1 MSWKKKLAAGASLA
15 ALGTVTIHLI
25 NKFIFLSATVGDL
38 LGNPPGTWYD
48 WKFGKV
54 YYTKQGDG
62 APLLL
67 IHDLSVCSSGY
78 EWKKAAPLLA
88 KTNTVYVIDLPGCGR
103 SEKPNLTYGELL
115 EIYGTPKEIADSY
128 IESLDPEE
136 YAEDIRRIKRKKWM
150 FGIVFFSVIAFAIVY
165 LLHLTIVGWQTRPV
179 SYTETIE
186 IIEEE

>member
-78 EWKKAAPLLA
+78 EWNKIVKELS

-103 SEKPNLTYGELL
+103 SDKLNICLL
-115 EIYGTPKEIADSY
+115 YT
-128 IESLDPEE
+128 SLHPRE
-136 YAEDIRRIKRKKWM
+136 
-150 FGIVFFSVIAFAIVY
+150 
-165 LLHLTIVGWQTRPV
+165 P
-179 SYTETIE
+179 
-186 IIEEE
+186 

>member
-1 MSWKKKLAAGASLA
+1 MILAGSLRGGMKLDRKILKLYYRQIRNNLYCSKKRK
-15 ALGTVTIHLI
+15 
-25 NKFIFLSATVGDL
+25 KRL
-38 LGNPPGTWYD
+38 LD
-48 WKFGKV
+48 E
-54 YYTKQGDG
+54 
-62 APLLL
+62 L
-67 IHDLSVCSSGY
+67 
-78 EWKKAAPLLA
+78 
-88 KTNTVYVIDLPGCGR
+88 KTNIEESLE
-103 SEKPNLTYGELL
+103 EKPNLTYEELL

-150 FGIVFFSVIAFAIVY
+150 FGIVFFSVITFAIVY

>member
-1 MSWKKKLAAGASLA
+1 MDEL
-15 ALGTVTIHLI
+15 
-25 NKFIFLSATVGDL
+25 
-38 LGNPPGTWYD
+38 
-48 WKFGKV
+48 
-54 YYTKQGDG
+54 
-62 APLLL
+62 
-67 IHDLSVCSSGY
+67 
-78 EWKKAAPLLA
+78 
-88 KTNTVYVIDLPGCGR
+88 KTNIEESLE
-103 SEKPNLTYGELL
+103 EKPNLTYGELL

-186 IIEEE
+186 IIEETAIGNVTAKRKVDGIVLNTIRREIKLKCSASGAIS

>member
-1 MSWKKKLAAGASLA
+1 MDRKMLKLYYRQIRNNLYCSKKRK
-15 ALGTVTIHLI
+15 
-25 NKFIFLSATVGDL
+25 KRL
-38 LGNPPGTWYD
+38 LD
-48 WKFGKV
+48 E
-54 YYTKQGDG
+54 
-62 APLLL
+62 L
-67 IHDLSVCSSGY
+67 
-78 EWKKAAPLLA
+78 
-88 KTNTVYVIDLPGCGR
+88 KTNIEESLE
-103 SEKPNLTYGELL
+103 EKPNLTYEELL

>member
-1 MSWKKKLAAGASLA
+1 MLKLYYRQIRNNLYCSKKR
-15 ALGTVTIHLI
+15 
-25 NKFIFLSATVGDL
+25 L
-38 LGNPPGTWYD
+38 LD
-48 WKFGKV
+48 E
-54 YYTKQGDG
+54 
-62 APLLL
+62 L
-67 IHDLSVCSSGY
+67 
-78 EWKKAAPLLA
+78 
-88 KTNTVYVIDLPGCGR
+88 KTNVEESL
-103 SEKPNLTYGELL
+103 EENPNLTYGELL

>member
-1 MSWKKKLAAGASLA
+1 MDRKILKLYYRQIRNNLYCSKKRK
-15 ALGTVTIHLI
+15 
-25 NKFIFLSATVGDL
+25 KRL
-38 LGNPPGTWYD
+38 LD
-48 WKFGKV
+48 E
-54 YYTKQGDG
+54 
-62 APLLL
+62 L
-67 IHDLSVCSSGY
+67 
-78 EWKKAAPLLA
+78 
-88 KTNTVYVIDLPGCGR
+88 KTNIEESLE
-103 SEKPNLTYGELL
+103 EKPNLTYEELL

-150 FGIVFFSVIAFAIVY
+150 FGIVFFSVITFAIVY

>member
-1 MSWKKKLAAGASLA
+1 MLKLYYRQIRNNLYCSKKRK
-15 ALGTVTIHLI
+15 
-25 NKFIFLSATVGDL
+25 KRL
-38 LGNPPGTWYD
+38 LD
-48 WKFGKV
+48 E
-54 YYTKQGDG
+54 
-62 APLLL
+62 L
-67 IHDLSVCSSGY
+67 
-78 EWKKAAPLLA
+78 
-88 KTNTVYVIDLPGCGR
+88 KTNVEESL
-103 SEKPNLTYGELL
+103 EENPNLTYGELL

-179 SYTETIE
+179 CYTETIE

>member
-1 MSWKKKLAAGASLA
+1 MILAGSLRGMKLDRKMLKLYYRQIRNNLYCSKKRK
-15 ALGTVTIHLI
+15 
-25 NKFIFLSATVGDL
+25 KRL
-38 LGNPPGTWYD
+38 LD
-48 WKFGKV
+48 E
-54 YYTKQGDG
+54 
-62 APLLL
+62 L
-67 IHDLSVCSSGY
+67 
-78 EWKKAAPLLA
+78 
-88 KTNTVYVIDLPGCGR
+88 KTNIEESLE
-103 SEKPNLTYGELL
+103 EKPNLTYGELL

>member
-1 MSWKKKLAAGASLA
+1 MDRKMLKLYYRQIRNNLYCSKKRK
-15 ALGTVTIHLI
+15 
-25 NKFIFLSATVGDL
+25 KRL
-38 LGNPPGTWYD
+38 LD
-48 WKFGKV
+48 E
-54 YYTKQGDG
+54 
-62 APLLL
+62 L
-67 IHDLSVCSSGY
+67 
-78 EWKKAAPLLA
+78 
-88 KTNTVYVIDLPGCGR
+88 KTNVEESL
-103 SEKPNLTYGELL
+103 EENPNLTYGELL
-115 EIYGTPKEIADSY
+115 EIYGTPNEIADSY

>member
-1 MSWKKKLAAGASLA
+1 MILAGSLRGMKLDRKMLKLYYRQIRNNLYCSKKRK
-15 ALGTVTIHLI
+15 
-25 NKFIFLSATVGDL
+25 KRL
-38 LGNPPGTWYD
+38 LD
-48 WKFGKV
+48 E
-54 YYTKQGDG
+54 
-62 APLLL
+62 L
-67 IHDLSVCSSGY
+67 
-78 EWKKAAPLLA
+78 
-88 KTNTVYVIDLPGCGR
+88 KTNVEESL
-103 SEKPNLTYGELL
+103 EENPNLTYGELL

>member
-1 MSWKKKLAAGASLA
+1 MDEL
-15 ALGTVTIHLI
+15 
-25 NKFIFLSATVGDL
+25 
-38 LGNPPGTWYD
+38 
-48 WKFGKV
+48 
-54 YYTKQGDG
+54 
-62 APLLL
+62 
-67 IHDLSVCSSGY
+67 
-78 EWKKAAPLLA
+78 
-88 KTNTVYVIDLPGCGR
+88 KTNIEESL
-103 SEKPNLTYGELL
+103 EENPNLTYGELL

-186 IIEEE
+186 IIEETAIGNVTAKRKVDGIVLNTIRREIKLKCSASGAIS